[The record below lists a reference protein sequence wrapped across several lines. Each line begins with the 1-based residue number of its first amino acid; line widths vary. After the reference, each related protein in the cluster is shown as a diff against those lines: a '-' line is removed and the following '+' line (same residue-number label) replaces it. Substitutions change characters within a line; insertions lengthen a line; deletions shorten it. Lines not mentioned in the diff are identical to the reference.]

1 MGHGPHQRHQ
11 NGFVT
16 EGQQFTGCPGTRV
29 YGGTHVVVCDKEIWR
44 WCGGGG
50 GGGVQGRRKVTS
62 EPAAVSQ
69 THVNTSSSDKSSNGG
84 IPKFKFSLLFNLQ
97 TQNTS
102 SSME

>member
-1 MGHGPHQRHQ
+1 MASSQRGNNLRDAQ
-11 NGFVT
+11 
-16 EGQQFTGCPGTRV
+16 ERGCT
-29 YGGTHVVVCDKEIWR
+29 VVHTWLCVIKEIWR
-44 WCGGGG
+44 WCGGSGG
-50 GGGVQGRRKVTS
+50 GGGAQGRRKVTS

-102 SSME
+102 PSME